1 MSFYYELAVS
11 ETILS
16 SYLTRL
22 RQGVAG
28 RSPGQL
34 AQAAVKTGLALLKRA
49 TPAARAAAR
58 ADQAFDRQWGT
69 DTSRQIG
76 MNALDFPV
84 ALKNGSFHYQA
95 SGAHVLDEAIALA
108 AINPADYVFIDYGCG
123 KGRVVLLAAAKP
135 FARAIGVEYSGLLT
149 DIARANSAIF
159 TERGGAKVTPEFWQ
173 GNAADYA
180 PPEGALFCYLYNSF
194 GAAILHGC
202 LDRLEAAKAQ
212 DPSRPILL
220 AYINPQ
226 FGDAVAAR
234 SAWRERTAANDIRL
248 FECAARFDA

>member
-1 MSFYYELAVS
+1 M
-11 ETILS
+11 
-16 SYLTRL
+16 RL
-22 RQGVAG
+22 KQGIAG
-28 RSPGQL
+28 RTPGQL
-34 AQAAVKTGLALLKRA
+34 ANAGAKTTVALLKRA

-84 ALKNGSFHYQA
+84 ALKNSSNHYQA
-95 SGAHVLDEAIALA
+95 SGAHVLDEAVALA
-108 AINPADYVFIDYGCG
+108 GIVPAGYVFIDYGCG

-135 FARAIGVEYSGLLT
+135 FERAIGVEYSELLT

-159 TERGGAKVTPEFWQ
+159 LEGGGAKVTPEFWQ
-173 GNAADYA
+173 GNAADYT
-180 PPEGALFCYLYNSF
+180 PPAGALFCYLYNAF
-194 GAAILHGC
+194 GAEILHGC

-226 FGDAVAAR
+226 YGDAVAAR
-234 SAWRERTAANDIRL
+234 PAWRERAAANDIRL
-248 FECAARFDA
+248 FECISRFDA

>member
-1 MSFYYELAVS
+1 MPHPI
-11 ETILS
+11 TS
-16 SYLTRL
+16 SYLARL
-22 RQGVAG
+22 KQGIAG
-28 RSPGQL
+28 RSPAQL
-34 AQAAVKTGLALLKRA
+34 GQAAVKTGLALMKRV
-49 TPAARAAAR
+49 TPAARAATR

-84 ALKNGSFHYQA
+84 TLKNDSFHYQA
-95 SGAHVLDEAIALA
+95 SGAHVLDEAVALA
-108 AINPADYVFIDYGCG
+108 GIDPAGYVFIDYGCG

-135 FARAIGVEYSGLLT
+135 FARAIGVEYSALLT
-149 DIARANSAIF
+149 DIAEANSTIF
-159 TERGGAKVTPEFWQ
+159 TQRGGAKVLPEFWQ

-180 PPEGALFCYLYNSF
+180 PPAGALFCYLYNSF

-234 SAWRERTAANDIRL
+234 PTWRERTAANDIRL
-248 FECAARFDA
+248 FECVVRFDP